1 MLPKVHMP
9 PVSDDSP
16 DLESLMVKIR
26 DNGNFAHDY
35 LYYENTQFT
44 DDDVV
49 RLADALR
56 TNTSLKGITLR
67 NMDKV
72 GDKGS
77 IALAEALE
85 GNPRIEIIGLA
96 NNIMTDASAAAWAKT
111 LRKSQTLR
119 DVTFGKNEMTETGQ
133 EQLFAATLESQN
145 PNLISLWTYLTNPPP
160 VKQMLD
166 GNRRNAWNLAEDI
179 IAHPDRLSAEQL
191 RTLDRCAPTVMIQA
205 RSQATS
211 LKVEADPETYTPDYA
226 DALLGKLPALP
237 PEGASFAEALF
248 TADERGYAPLDNPR
262 LWASTEAAKQSLDRL
277 PHDEST
283 LTKPTLRGGTIL
295 DAAVHAIP
303 AEELVG
309 YFNDKGV
316 RFTQKWLLD
325 ERQKPTPFF
334 QKLIDS
340 GKAPALFTSSNWSAS
355 SSHGMR
361 AAFAHLPEPQQ
372 ERVGMARLLQDLKQA
387 APQSQGIGR

>member
-26 DNGNFAHDY
+26 DNGDFAHDY

-226 DALLGKLPALP
+226 DALLGKLHDHADKMGLHTLLALVCSENKP
-237 PEGASFAEALF
+237 SIALF
-248 TADERGYAPLDNPR
+248 ERNGYEL
-262 LWASTEAAKQSLDRL
+262 SG
-277 PHDEST
+277 
-283 LTKPTLRGGTIL
+283 TLRQVGKKFDRYL
-295 DAAVHAIP
+295 DVAI
-303 AEELVG
+303 
-309 YFNDKGV
+309 YQWIKS
-316 RFTQKWLLD
+316 K
-325 ERQKPTPFF
+325 
-334 QKLIDS
+334 
-340 GKAPALFTSSNWSAS
+340 
-355 SSHGMR
+355 
-361 AAFAHLPEPQQ
+361 
-372 ERVGMARLLQDLKQA
+372 
-387 APQSQGIGR
+387 